1 MSTLSPLS
9 MPGATTCMATRVEVG
24 VVDASVVVDMLI
36 RDAATL
42 PTGFE
47 FVAPAHLDAEVLSAL
62 ARLARA
68 NTLSSSA
75 VDDMLD
81 GLAEL
86 PIERMALPVL
96 LNRAFDLRDKISMRD
111 SLYVALAQMT
121 DASLITLDRRLASAC
136 RQSSI
141 CKVR

>member
-1 MSTLSPLS
+1 M
-9 MPGATTCMATRVEVG
+9 
-24 VVDASVVVDMLI
+24 VVDMLL

-42 PTGFE
+42 PTGFA

-62 ARLARA
+62 AQPARA

-86 PIERMALPVL
+86 PIERMPLPIL
-96 LNRAFDLRDKISMRD
+96 LNRAFDLRDNISC
-111 SLYVALAQMT
+111 VA
-121 DASLITLDRRLASAC
+121 ASTLHSR
-136 RQSSI
+136 
-141 CKVR
+141 K

>member
-1 MSTLSPLS
+1 
-9 MPGATTCMATRVEVG
+9 
-24 VVDASVVVDMLI
+24 MLL

-42 PTGFE
+42 PTGFA

-62 ARLARA
+62 AQPARA

-86 PIERMALPVL
+86 PIERMPLPIL
-96 LNRAFDLRDKISMRD
+96 LNRAFDLRDNISMRG
-111 SLYVALAQMT
+111 SLYVALAQVM
-121 DASLITLDRRLASAC
+121 DASLITLDRRLAAAC
-136 RQSSI
+136 LQSSI